1 MYSEQPT
8 NLQILATVLTT
19 KLTTVCS
26 VIYIVS
32 EGYYYYCIETNWAL
46 KSIIIVIWGT
56 KLT

>member
-32 EGYYYYCIETNWAL
+32 EGYYYYCIETN
-46 KSIIIVIWGT
+46 
-56 KLT
+56 